1 MRRVTCDADSGHV
14 TRRTPHP
21 ARRTSHVTRYT
32 DAVESALAG
41 LSPITQAL
49 LASLFTWSV
58 TALGAAAV
66 FFTSGVNRRL
76 LDLSLGFAAGVMIA
90 ASFWSLLAPSIALA
104 REMDMIPWL
113 PAVIGFLLGGTL
125 IRLADGVL
133 PHLHLFKPL
142 REAEGAHTN
151 LTRSALLVIA
161 ITLHNIPEGLAI
173 GVSFGA
179 AGAGLANASLGAAVA
194 LAIGIGLQNAP
205 EGSAIALPLRGD
217 GMSRFKAWW
226 YGQLSA
232 AVEPVAAVI
241 GAAGV
246 MMMRPILPYA
256 LAFAAGAMI
265 YVVIEEVI
273 PESQS
278 GGNADAA
285 TVASMVGFVVM
296 MTLDVALG

>member
-1 MRRVTCDADSGHV
+1 MDDFFS
-14 TRRTPHP
+14 
-21 ARRTSHVTRYT
+21 
-32 DAVESALAG
+32 G
-41 LSPITQAL
+41 LSPVRQAFV
-49 LASLFTWSV
+49 AALFTWGV
-58 TALGAAAV
+58 TAAGASVV
-66 FFTSGVNRRL
+66 FFTSRVNRRL
-76 LDLSLGFAAGVMIA
+76 LDLSLGFAGGVMIA

-104 REMDMIPWL
+104 REMEMVPWL
-113 PAVIGFLLGGTL
+113 PAVVGFLLGGAL
-125 IRLADGVL
+125 IRMADAVL

-142 REAEGAHTN
+142 REAEGTHTE
-151 LTRSALLVIA
+151 LGRSALLVIA

-179 AGAGLANASLGAAVA
+179 AGMGMANATLGAAVA

-205 EGSAIALPLRGD
+205 EGSAISMPLRGD
-217 GMSRFKAWW
+217 GMSRLKAWW

-232 AVEPVAAVI
+232 AVEPLAAVA

-246 MMMRPILPYA
+246 LMMRPVLPYA

-265 YVVIEEVI
+265 YVVVEEVI

-285 TVASMVGFVVM
+285 TLACMVGFVIM